1 MVNTRARKIR
11 GAKQLALYFR
21 QIGKV
26 LTEAEYDE
34 RSDQPIRLNVVNRLY
49 RGYAIAIQ
57 FVEMVDKTIVED
69 LKPKPKPKL
78 KPKAKPAPAVKKV
91 K

>member
-1 MVNTRARKIR
+1 MVKNKARKIR

-26 LTEAEYDE
+26 LTQEEYDK
-34 RSDQPIRLNVVNRLY
+34 RSDQPIRLNVVNKLY
-49 RGYAIAIQ
+49 RGYALAIQ
-57 FVEMVDKTIVED
+57 FVEMVDKSIVED
-69 LKPKPKPKL
+69 LKPKP

>member
-1 MVNTRARKIR
+1 MVKNKARKVR

-26 LTEAEYDE
+26 LTQEEYDK
-34 RSDQPIRLNVVNRLY
+34 RSDQPIRLNVVNKLY

-69 LKPKPKPKL
+69 LKPKPKPK
-78 KPKAKPAPAVKKV
+78 AKPAPAVKKV

>member
-1 MVNTRARKIR
+1 MVKNKARKVR

-26 LTEAEYDE
+26 LTQEEYDK
-34 RSDQPIRLNVVNRLY
+34 RSDQPIRLNVVNKLY
-49 RGYAIAIQ
+49 RGYALAIQ

-69 LKPKPKPKL
+69 LKPKPKPK
-78 KPKAKPAPAVKKV
+78 AKPAPAVKKV

>member
-1 MVNTRARKIR
+1 MVKNKARKVR

-26 LTEAEYDE
+26 LTQEEYDK
-34 RSDQPIRLNVVNRLY
+34 RSDQPIRLNVVNKLY
-49 RGYAIAIQ
+49 RGYALAIQ

-69 LKPKPKPKL
+69 LKPKPKL

>member
-1 MVNTRARKIR
+1 MVKNKARKIR

-26 LTEAEYDE
+26 LTEAEYDKQAN
-34 RSDQPIRLNVVNRLY
+34 QPIRLNIVNRLY

-69 LKPKPKPKL
+69 LKPKPK
-78 KPKAKPAPAVKKV
+78 AKPAPAVKKGR

>member
-1 MVNTRARKIR
+1 MVKNKARKVR

-26 LTEAEYDE
+26 LTQEEYDK
-34 RSDQPIRLNVVNRLY
+34 RSDQPIRLNVVNKLY
-49 RGYAIAIQ
+49 RGYALAIQ
-57 FVEMVDKTIVED
+57 FVEMADKTIVED
-69 LKPKPKPKL
+69 LKPKPKL